1 MNSKYILPNKNLT
14 LTIADELLHK
24 MYLSVKVHYPNEFG
38 GLLIG
43 FYNDDN
49 KNLVISDILLP
60 NVFKS
65 TPVFFER
72 QTDDLQKNLQDFY
85 NSTPAKFYVGEWHS
99 HPNGGTM
106 PSSRDIKAMIKI
118 QNDTNISVEKPVL
131 SILSYDNKTE
141 NYKIQFHLIINNKIY
156 TYEKN

>member
-85 NSTPAKFYVGEWHS
+85 NSTPAKF
-99 HPNGGTM
+99 
-106 PSSRDIKAMIKI
+106 
-118 QNDTNISVEKPVL
+118 
-131 SILSYDNKTE
+131 
-141 NYKIQFHLIINNKIY
+141 
-156 TYEKN
+156 

>member
-1 MNSKYILPNKNLT
+1 MNSKYILPDKNLT
-14 LTIADELLHK
+14 LTITEELLDK
-24 MYLSVKVHYPNEFG
+24 MYLSVKAHYPNEFG

-49 KNLVISDILLP
+49 KNLVITDILLP
-60 NVFKS
+60 NVFTS

-72 QTDDLQKNLQDFY
+72 QAEDLQKDLQDFY
-85 NSTPAKFYVGEWHS
+85 SSAPAKFYVGEWHS

-106 PSSRDIKAMIKI
+106 PSSRDIKAMMYI
-118 QNDTNISVEKPVL
+118 QDDGNVAVEKPIL
-131 SILSYDNKTE
+131 GILSYNNKTE